1 MKRIL
6 LTNDD
11 GIESKGLRALE
22 EAVKCL
28 GKVYVVAPK
37 GQQSSASRSLT
48 KRKFLEIEKLDSSD
62 SIERYSIDGT
72 PATCVLIAIEKI
84 LKAKPDLVI
93 SGINV
98 GENIGRTAYTTSGTI
113 GAALEA
119 AMTFE
124 VPSIAASIF
133 IPIEFHENHD
143 KYPVDFTV
151 AKNYLKK
158 ISEYILRYPNN
169 GLRKIDVLNI
179 NFPYS
184 SRDKGFRITVP
195 TKNRFHYPRIIEENG
210 KYKISH
216 TVKIE
221 RENENTDVKTVLDGK
236 VSITPL
242 SFIKHNRISIEKIEK
257 IFKFKVM
264 I

>member
-11 GIESKGLRALE
+11 GIDSKGLKALE
-22 EAVKCL
+22 ETVKDL

-37 GQQSSASRSLT
+37 RQQSSASRSLT

-62 SIERYSIDGT
+62 GIERYAIDGT
-72 PATCVLIAIEKI
+72 PATCVLIAVEKI

-119 AMTFE
+119 AMTYV
-124 VPSIAASIF
+124 VPAIAASIF
-133 IPIEFHENHD
+133 IPIEFHENH

-151 AKNYLKK
+151 AKSYIKK

-169 GLRKIDVLNI
+169 GLRKVDILNI
-179 NFPYS
+179 NFPS
-184 SRDKGFRITVP
+184 SSKDKGFRITVP
-195 TKNRFHYPRIIEENG
+195 TKNRFHCPKIIEENG

-216 TVKIE
+216 IVKIE
-221 RENENTDVKTVLDGK
+221 KENENTDVKTVLNGK

-242 SFIKHNRISIEKIEK
+242 SFIKHNKISIKKIEK
-257 IFKFKVM
+257 IFKSKVLV
-264 I
+264 